1 MQVRHLSD
9 EFIKQSNEKLL
20 KKQLELQSE
29 INLLKSEDP
38 YLSSGRDTDNSDQL
52 DEAME
57 EDSVKENI
65 DVKVLALEKSLD
77 QVEKALA
84 KIEEGTYGICEI
96 TGDPIDMARLEA
108 YPEATT
114 AVDE

>member
-9 EFIKQSNEKLL
+9 EFIKQSKEKLL
-20 KKQLELQSE
+20 KKQQDLQSE
-29 INLLKSEDP
+29 MALLKSEDP
-38 YLSSGRDTDNSDQL
+38 YMNEGRDDSNSDAL

-57 EDSVKENI
+57 EDSVKDII
-65 DVKVLALEKSLD
+65 DIKVAALEKSLY

-84 KIEEGTYGICEI
+84 KMEEDTYGICEI
-96 TGDPIDMARLEA
+96 TGEPIDKARLEV

-114 AVDE
+114 AVD